1 MRARLL
7 LGLVLLFSVSAVAQ
21 AQSIAVEWLR
31 WDAIITVADDGET
44 ITVNETQEIEVTN
57 GTVRRGTRTWV
68 DAVDVQGVFLV
79 VNGRP
84 TALEAARSGEEEGTY
99 RLTTAGDETVLTY
112 YLLDP
117 AGRGDSYV
125 VQINYTTPVENAG
138 ILDMSIV
145 PARRGFPVNSSTVT
159 INLPDGTTPSEE
171 LVRILSG
178 SADVTVQG
186 STVILQSDGLDA
198 DQALQF
204 QLPYGEGVGAAAG
217 SGSGSSSGSS
227 SASGSGSGSTSGG
240 DTASG
245 AGSSGGT
252 DAVGGIDPIFI
263 MIIIGIGVIILFG
276 LGRGGKGGAGGNLLS
291 SLLGMF
297 LGGATSGRGS
307 SNPLGGMFGG
317 SSGGS
322 SRSSRSTRTTTT
334 RDSGSSERST
344 SGGRGFRA
352 SSDQNRSVPQVKSD
366 KDDDG
371 GSASFG

>member
-7 LGLVLLFSVSAVAQ
+7 ILLVLLLSVSAVAQ
-21 AQSIAVEWLR
+21 AQNIEVEWLR
-31 WDAIITVADDGET
+31 WDAIITVEDDGET
-44 ITVNETQEIEVTN
+44 ITINETQEIEVTS
-57 GTVRRGTRTWV
+57 GTIRRGTRTWV
-68 DAVDVQGVFLV
+68 DPVEVQGVFLV

-112 YLLDP
+112 YLLD
-117 AGRGDSYV
+117 AAERGDSYV

-145 PARRGFPVNSSTVT
+145 PARRGFPVNSSTIT
-159 INLPDGTTPSEE
+159 INLPDGTPPSEE

-217 SGSGSSSGSS
+217 SGSGSSSGSTSGS
-227 SASGSGSGSTSGG
+227 SSGSGSTSGR
-240 DTASG
+240 DT
-245 AGSSGGT
+245 SSGGT
-252 DAVGGIDPIFI
+252 SSGTTGAVGGIDPIFI

-307 SNPLGGMFGG
+307 SNPFGG
-317 SSGGS
+317 SS

-334 RDSGSSERST
+334 RDSDTSERST
-344 SGGRGFRA
+344 SSSRGFRA